1 MATAAVLIAAALIFP
16 ATATPTSA
24 PTAFP
29 SPAPTSFPTFTPTAG
44 PTASPTSRNLW
55 HLSFDEGS
63 GTEVADGQGAVNVT
77 LSEDSAWNEE
87 GIHGGA
93 LTLSSVH
100 GNVSA
105 SALWGQASAATVAW
119 MAWVKRTE
127 QGQVSRTILTV
138 GGISMSIRADGK
150 AQCTVADGEGGNSTA
165 TATTPETAELGT
177 WHFVL
182 CTFTGSTSSVAASL
196 DFQTEATTTATLSA
210 VSLNISPGT
219 PVLGQLS
226 AGPAVDVDEIFV
238 YGGLPESSI
247 YWGCCLNYFP
257 LNTTHAEAVESFAN
271 SGSCS
276 NVCQYD
282 ECRFQTCP
290 GTAQVCNDTAYQQEP
305 STKGDYTCMEAPTAS
320 PTTVPSNSPT
330 AVPTSSPTTTPT
342 NQPTT
347 VPTESPTQQ
356 PSSSPT
362 AQPTPAPPTQL
373 PSQPPSFPAG
383 VTAAPSTA
391 TEAPSGEPTTQP
403 SAVPS
408 KAPSAPPTGAPSAAP
423 SGGPLASP
431 PSAGPFAPGTPS
443 VSPVPATSAPTSG
456 PSVRATGRPTTAPP
470 TTRAPPTRPPRP
482 SPTRSPLPRTASPTK
497 PGWPAPPSWASWLP
511 FRPMRQSGDG
521 AVISPSRIR
530 GGLSIDDGDS
540 GTQSPGILAVVLPE
554 GAALRSFAI
563 APSTRA
569 PTVTLRGTSSPTEAT
584 GAPSPFPSAATL
596 VSPPSSTPKAAPS
609 SAPKATPSSAPKL
622 APSGPPTTAPSE
634 VPSAAP
640 SQAPT
645 QAPTVGPTVAPSV
658 APTVPPT
665 FPPSEP
671 PSRQP
676 ISAPTAAAPTVQPTA
691 SQTEEPTVIPAA
703 LEPTLGPTESPT
715 AHGTPFPTDRPT
727 GSPSRQ
733 APPTAAPS
741 LQAPSPTSAPSA
753 APTAAVVPPTLQP
766 TGGPTTQ
773 PSTSQPTVGPTT
785 QPTGSPTP
793 STAAPSEQPAPPTA
807 TPTAGPTSPAPGRR
821 RGAVQQSR
829 GAPRSGS
836 PTAEVV
842 QRGQACAGTLPGS
855 TSADVAVTTNRCATE
870 APNGFAAVARRNP
883 NFIRVSASG
892 GSRPSVQLSL
902 QDPTYDAHPDG
913 ETIEFLLLPGL
924 FRSDQ
929 DYAAACAPPS
939 TACAVRFFIKEEG
952 DPETH
957 LQSERDTATAVAV
970 PATAGVTLL
979 AANPAAV
986 RAGGSMV
993 RVSLL
998 SRQMLCPTSGPD
1010 ELDITLNPLQMRFR
1024 LDDYAEYRGATLGV
1038 TIIMFSC
1045 AAVCFIV
1052 YHARGGYNGGG
1063 WFAYCRADAGGRRT
1077 SQDSTATMHGIP
1089 TGTSEAAAHSHV
1101 QLTCGEGDKAEQ
1113 KGDQQEEAQEDAG
1126 AAALLIQCAS
1136 VPAAEGSYRWQEK
1149 HSWRACGASLSSVDG
1164 RWVVR
1169 GQQGFCGTQAGPG
1182 AAVLLRSALHD
1193 GRSPTE
1199 VSGWERP
1206 GDGDEWSAVGVTVR
1220 VGRCIEERLNQG
1232 GTAWMH
1238 IPVSFLYGAALIGPG
1253 TLLIYDDEDD
1263 VWRLAGIIVL
1273 LAFAV
1278 TYVIYAWI
1286 WAARASDRCK
1296 CLPKCADPWPAGAP
1310 TTFVGRFFFPTREWV
1325 PRPGNP
1331 LAEHVAEL
1339 HGMLFDGYHSGARHW
1354 LGFEIAVTIVLG
1366 TMAVWQP
1373 EDVVGCRVRAGVMAG
1388 AFVVF
1393 FLALVALRP
1402 YLAPYENWVEG
1413 ALAFLEASVGVLTF
1427 AAMVDD
1433 GDEEHPAAVTAG
1445 NIGLTLIFGVV
1456 GKFCLDVFLF
1466 LYEKFAGWQQE
1477 TDSGSM
1483 HRDGGCVGK
1492 LLRCY
1497 IAEHG
1502 SPPRE
1507 APGPSVAEPTQPP
1520 DQTQDTERAAH
1531 EDSWVAAPAVLGP
1544 GADSQ
1549 IRAVDFAVSAGR
1561 EPAARSR
1568 GGAPFGSPTSP
1579 QRQQQQQGCP
1589 DVLGQEDSPA
1599 NPLRG
1604 PLSDPPPGQEEPL
1617 GRRASVAYSAVGS
1630 RADHPVDASELHEAE
1645 HSRPGLMAVDGDE
1658 GRSDLGLAQG
1668 TAGPA
1673 AARTN
1678 LPPSVREL
1686 SPPPPPRGDSPWRG
1700 VTPESP

>member
-1 MATAAVLIAAALIFP
+1 MTGTPELRAPAYWPWCSRRGRRCAASPSLP
-16 ATATPTSA
+16 APGLR
-24 PTAFP
+24 P
-29 SPAPTSFPTFTPTAG
+29 SPCAAP
-44 PTASPTSRNLW
+44 
-55 HLSFDEGS
+55 
-63 GTEVADGQGAVNVT
+63 
-77 LSEDSAWNEE
+77 
-87 GIHGGA
+87 
-93 LTLSSVH
+93 
-100 GNVSA
+100 
-105 SALWGQASAATVAW
+105 
-119 MAWVKRTE
+119 
-127 QGQVSRTILTV
+127 
-138 GGISMSIRADGK
+138 
-150 AQCTVADGEGGNSTA
+150 
-165 TATTPETAELGT
+165 
-177 WHFVL
+177 
-182 CTFTGSTSSVAASL
+182 
-196 DFQTEATTTATLSA
+196 
-210 VSLNISPGT
+210 
-219 PVLGQLS
+219 
-226 AGPAVDVDEIFV
+226 
-238 YGGLPESSI
+238 
-247 YWGCCLNYFP
+247 
-257 LNTTHAEAVESFAN
+257 
-271 SGSCS
+271 
-276 NVCQYD
+276 
-282 ECRFQTCP
+282 
-290 GTAQVCNDTAYQQEP
+290 
-305 STKGDYTCMEAPTAS
+305 
-320 PTTVPSNSPT
+320 
-330 AVPTSSPTTTPT
+330 
-342 NQPTT
+342 
-347 VPTESPTQQ
+347 
-356 PSSSPT
+356 
-362 AQPTPAPPTQL
+362 PAPLRLPGPLRLSLRRRRWSRPRPVHPKRPRPVHPKRPRPVHPNWPLLGHPQRPLPRYPPQL
-373 PSQPPSFPAG
+373 P
-383 VTAAPSTA
+383 
-391 TEAPSGEPTTQP
+391 
-403 SAVPS
+403 
-408 KAPSAPPTGAPSAAP
+408 
-423 SGGPLASP
+423 
-431 PSAGPFAPGTPS
+431 
-443 VSPVPATSAPTSG
+443 
-456 PSVRATGRPTTAPP
+456 VRHRP
-470 TTRAPPTRPPRP
+470 RPPRWGPPWPHLWPRRSRPLSRRP
-482 SPTRSPLPRTASPTK
+482 SPPR
-497 PGWPAPPSWASWLP
+497 G
-511 FRPMRQSGDG
+511 
-521 AVISPSRIR
+521 SPSRR
-530 GGLSIDDGDS
+530 LQLQHPRCSL
-540 GTQSPGILAVVLPE
+540 QPAR
-554 GAALRSFAI
+554 LR
-563 APSTRA
+563 
-569 PTVTLRGTSSPTEAT
+569 
-584 GAPSPFPSAATL
+584 
-596 VSPPSSTPKAAPS
+596 SPPSSPLRSSRPWARRNLPPHTERPSPPIAPR
-609 SAPKATPSSAPKL
+609 ALRA
-622 APSGPPTTAPSE
+622 GRPP
-634 VPSAAP
+634 
-640 SQAPT
+640 
-645 QAPTVGPTVAPSV
+645 
-658 APTVPPT
+658 PP
-665 FPPSEP
+665 PPP
-671 PSRQP
+671 PCRP
-676 ISAPTAAAPTVQPTA
+676 PPR
-691 SQTEEPTVIPAA
+691 PA
-703 LEPTLGPTESPT
+703 
-715 AHGTPFPTDRPT
+715 RP
-727 GSPSRQ
+727 PCRP
-733 APPTAAPS
+733 PPTAAPS